1 MTGNIKSG
9 IPHFQPPPFSFNDTS
24 TEPNK
29 IYAFGDMISELGAT
43 TIIIPLLA
51 ILNTVAIAKVFCK
64 YFFKFLKYQLSC
76 QITKAQCILFLLLLL
91 FYGQNFVNGADGN
104 RILQEF
110 QSEFHSQKHPAFVK
124 NK

>member
-9 IPHFQPPPFSFNDTS
+9 IPQFQPPPFSFNDTS

-43 TIIIPLLA
+43 AIIIPLLA

-64 YFFKFLKYQLSC
+64 YHLSTSQLC
-76 QITKAQCILFLLLLL
+76 K
-91 FYGQNFVNGADGN
+91 
-104 RILQEF
+104 
-110 QSEFHSQKHPAFVK
+110 KK
-124 NK
+124 NCTIEKIVLSGD

>member
-43 TIIIPLLA
+43 AIIIPLLA

-64 YFFKFLKYQLSC
+64 YLKKKIEVPEKLSNYKSSVHFVFV
-76 QITKAQCILFLLLLL
+76 IFTLL
-91 FYGQNFVNGADGN
+91 
-104 RILQEF
+104 
-110 QSEFHSQKHPAFVK
+110 
-124 NK
+124 